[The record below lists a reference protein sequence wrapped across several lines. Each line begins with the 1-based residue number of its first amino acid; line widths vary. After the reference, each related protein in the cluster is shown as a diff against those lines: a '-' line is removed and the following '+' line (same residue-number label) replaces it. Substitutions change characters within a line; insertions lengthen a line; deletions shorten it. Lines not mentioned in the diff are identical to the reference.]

1 MPKRT
6 IKVDY
11 LGSNLKQHITV
22 KNVAFVAAAMLMSA
36 GNVSASL

>member
-1 MPKRT
+1 MQGKK

-11 LGSNLKQHITV
+11 LGSNLKHNITI
-22 KNVAFVAAAMLMSA
+22 KNAAFVAAAVIMGA